1 MLLKGKDVA
10 LAISQR
16 SLNTV
21 NELKE
26 KGITPTLA
34 IFRVGEKSDD
44 LSYEK
49 GATKRCEE
57 VGVNIIKYIF
67 PIDVSKE
74 EFYKQLDKA
83 NKDDNIHGILVF
95 RPLPKSFDDNEL
107 RNFINPEKDVDGCT
121 DLSLAGVFTNKELGF
136 APCTAQAAIE
146 ILDYYNIDV
155 KGKNVVVL
163 GRSLVVGKPLSILL
177 LNKNA
182 TVTICHTKTINIQD
196 ITKKAEII
204 ICATGQME
212 SINKDYVSLNQ
223 TIIDVGISWND
234 AKQKLCGDCL
244 FEEVEPIVKNITPVP
259 GGVGSVTSSVLVNH
273 VVIAAKRK
281 TA

>member
-16 SLNTV
+16 SLNIV

-57 VGVNIIKYIF
+57 VGVNIIKYVF
-67 PIDVSKE
+67 PNDVSKE

-83 NKDDNIHGILVF
+83 NNDDNIHGILVF

-107 RNFINPEKDVDGCT
+107 RNFINPEKDVDGCG

-163 GRSLVVGKPLSILL
+163 GRSLIVGKPLSILL

-234 AKQKLCGDCL
+234 TKQKLCGDCL
-244 FEEVEPIVKNITPVP
+244 FEEVEPIVENITPVP

-273 VVIAAKRK
+273 VAVAAKRK